1 MCFENGLPRQSADWL
16 AMTGFFD
23 KLSGGTKSLR
33 YCIYSLASC
42 SKRSSATGF
51 TAGAQ
56 ALNSSTTR
64 SR

>member
-1 MCFENGLPRQSADWL
+1 MKLVGKVR
-16 AMTGFFD
+16 TGFFD

-56 ALNSSTTR
+56 A
-64 SR
+64 